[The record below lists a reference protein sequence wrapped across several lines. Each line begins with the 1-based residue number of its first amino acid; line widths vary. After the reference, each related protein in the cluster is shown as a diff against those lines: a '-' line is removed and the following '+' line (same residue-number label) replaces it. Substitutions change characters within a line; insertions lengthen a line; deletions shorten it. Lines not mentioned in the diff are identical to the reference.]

1 MSTDFNSQA
10 DVESFVKATRG
21 LFGTYGLIRR
31 SESFVLH
38 DFFLKTLEHRTRVRA
53 DRITFRITRPIKK
66 A

>member
-1 MSTDFNSQA
+1 M
-10 DVESFVKATRG
+10 KATRG